1 VAQIIYMNKI
11 PMTAEGAAQLK
22 EELHNLKSIERPK
35 VVSAIK
41 EAREKGDLKENAEY
55 HAAREQQSFMEGRIK
70 DIEAKISNAEIIDI
84 KNMPKSTRV
93 IFGSTVVLINLD
105 DEKKVTYKLVGEDEA
120 DLKQGKISITSPLAR
135 SLIGKE
141 QDDIIEL
148 KMPNGITEYEI
159 TKVKYE

>member
-1 VAQIIYMNKI
+1 
-11 PMTAEGAAQLK
+11 MTAEGAAQLK

-84 KNMPKSTRV
+84 TSKLYSYGMQESTRV

-141 QDDIIEL
+141 QDDTIEL
-148 KMPNGITEYEI
+148 KMPNETTEYEI
-159 TKVKYE
+159 KKVIYG

>member
-1 VAQIIYMNKI
+1 MQKTVMTPFGEAALRDELEHLTRVVRPQI
-11 PMTAEGAAQLK
+11 
-22 EELHNLKSIERPK
+22 
-35 VVSAIK
+35 VDAIAT
-41 EAREKGDLKENAEY
+41 AREHGDLKENAEY